1 MSVFDMRTAKSLKM
15 HGERLGRDGL
25 SERAMQIMDD
35 FAKARGM
42 REAMKV
48 AGRMKALA
56 AAAKFDDYW
65 TEQVDKG
72 FSAEVAKIM
81 TIQK

>member
-1 MSVFDMRTAKSLKM
+1 MSARDMSTAKLLKK

-25 SERAMQIMDD
+25 SERAIQIMDE
-35 FAKARGM
+35 FVKAPGM

-56 AAAKFDDYW
+56 GAAKFDDYW